1 MISPYKSYMYGG
13 DITVDFAFAGEGG
26 EPTDPVE
33 PEPTE
38 PSEPSE
44 PVEEENVLVLGN
56 NDLEYG
62 YVVPADGRM
71 EFAVGSVYNSAGS
84 KQYSWYNGTKLSGK
98 DYYAKNGD
106 SDTVTLELT
115 AGQYITVCVGTS
127 KGYSQPGGDIT
138 VNFHFEPAE
147 APCEHLDTIVTE
159 ENKVDPTCTADGSYE
174 KVTSC
179 ADCGT
184 ELSRETVVIPAL
196 GHDYQDG
203 TCANCGQADPNAPD
217 NTVVIDVATDVDV
230 TNGVVTVTW
239 DASKLT
245 LTDIDVHAGYR
256 SVLKG
261 EGFVTFGYVALHG
274 INAGQS
280 IATLTFVAVDPA
292 DALVTI
298 EHIQRNNENA
308 ACAEHS
314 WSDWYENALA
324 QMERKCQ
331 NCGEIQVN
339 PFVDVPVDSFYLDS
353 VLWAVENG
361 ITTGTSTVT
370 FSPDEPCVR
379 AQAVTFLWRAAG
391 SPEPETTVNPFVD
404 VTEQDFY
411 YKAVLWAL
419 EKGITNGVDAT
430 HFGPMLQCNR
440 AQIVT
445 FLWRSVG
452 SPAAEGSHPFTDVEA
467 GSFYEQAVL
476 WASSNGIA
484 NGMTATSFG
493 PNASCI
499 RAQIVTFLYRAY
511 AE

>member
-174 KVTSC
+174 KVTTC
-179 ADCGT
+179 ADCGV
-184 ELSRETVVIPAL
+184 ELSRETAVIPAL

-203 TCANCGQADPNAPD
+203 TCVRCGEADPNAPD
-217 NTVVIDVATDVDV
+217 NTVTVDVVNDVDV
-230 TNGVVTVTW
+230 TNGVITLTW
-239 DASKLT
+239 NPADLT
-245 LTDIDVHAGYR
+245 LTDIDVRADFI
-256 SVLKG
+256 SMKEG
-261 EGFVTFGYVALHG
+261 EGTITFGYVALDG
-274 INAGQS
+274 IESGKS
-280 IATLTFVAVDPA
+280 IATLTFEAVDPETVNVNVEHIERNNGTKVETKVIASAWSGYTTWELTDDGTLTFFPTEQTENGQTNLKNYWKVNGVLTLPWSGYAEIITKVVVTEGIHDLGQMAFYELPNLTTVELA
-292 DALVTI
+292 DSVVEIRNYAFKNCEKLTTINLEVVEYIREGAFYGCSSLEDVTFAEGVVIEDWAFSRTNVTI
-298 EHIQRNNENA
+298 PVALPDRIIHT
-308 ACAEHS
+308 CA
-314 WSDWYENALA
+314 
-324 QMERKCQ
+324 
-331 NCGEIQVN
+331 
-339 PFVDVPVDSFYLDS
+339 
-353 VLWAVENG
+353 
-361 ITTGTSTVT
+361 
-370 FSPDEPCVR
+370 
-379 AQAVTFLWRAAG
+379 
-391 SPEPETTVNPFVD
+391 
-404 VTEQDFY
+404 
-411 YKAVLWAL
+411 
-419 EKGITNGVDAT
+419 
-430 HFGPMLQCNR
+430 
-440 AQIVT
+440 
-445 FLWRSVG
+445 
-452 SPAAEGSHPFTDVEA
+452 
-467 GSFYEQAVL
+467 
-476 WASSNGIA
+476 
-484 NGMTATSFG
+484 
-493 PNASCI
+493 
-499 RAQIVTFLYRAY
+499 
-511 AE
+511 